1 MNMKKLTLFLVV
13 LALLTCFGCTK
24 EEPLPEPEPEP
35 VAFSDPINLLVR
47 KDSKYEDLEGL
58 KETKIGIQKYM
69 DSEYMDYVKSELINQ
84 GFTEENFVDIDT
96 YQEIPDYLRD
106 EKIEAWILPDGY
118 DSVMNDYR
126 YDYVPGDYKV
136 LASFRVP
143 YFEEQTLPENIL
155 TDPLYTEPF
164 ALVIN
169 GLDGIGENDAKD
181 LRNDVTHVMVV
192 DPVKR
197 HVLTISFPR
206 DSYVYNTTYKYK
218 DKLTHMNVYG
228 GAETIIDS
236 LSKLLDINIRFYCV
250 TTFDHFCDIINMLGG
265 VWIDVP
271 MDVYMD
277 MDSHRDVSQPY
288 EMSKG
293 YKKVYGE
300 WALAL
305 ARNRKYNNIAAGD
318 YSRIRNQALII
329 NSIIAKI
336 AKYPFIL
343 EMSNAEWYFNIF
355 TNNNFTDFQVKV
367 LLELAKSFS
376 EGYTIDN
383 YFIMCNDM
391 MLDGAFVGVIVDDS
405 LNIAKG
411 KAKLVLTGEVDEKNP
426 YYEQIMTG
434 YVSAGAGVSGD
445 GGNRMGFIGT
455 EYDLSEIY
463 PQQRVE

>member
-1 MNMKKLTLFLVV
+1 MKKILTILSVLTILFV
-13 LALLTCFGCTK
+13 CFGCNNA
-24 EEPLPEPEPEP
+24 EEPEEPEEP
-35 VAFSDPINLLVR
+35 VVEPIGYSDPLNLIIP
-47 KDSKYEDLEGL
+47 KDSKYTDLESL
-58 KETKIGIQKYM
+58 KEGKIGLQKYT
-69 DSEYMDYVKSELINQ
+69 DVEYMDYVKEELIKQ
-84 GFTEENFVDIDT
+84 GFEEDDFVGIST
-96 YQEIPDYLRD
+96 YQELPDYISNGSID
-106 EKIEAWILPDGY
+106 AWVLPEGY
-118 DSVMNDYR
+118 EPVLCDYR
-126 YDYVPGDYKV
+126 YDYEADKYKV
-136 LASFRVP
+136 LETYVMP
-143 YFEEQTLPENIL
+143 IYEE
-155 TDPLYTEPF
+155 DPLMADILKDKLSTKPF

-206 DSYVYNTTYKYK
+206 DSYVYNTTYNYK

-228 GAETIIDS
+228 GAETIVDS
-236 LSKLLDINIRFYCV
+236 LSKLLDINIEYYCV
-250 TTFDHFCDIINMLGG
+250 TTFDHFCDIINQLGG
-265 VWIDVP
+265 VYIDVP

-329 NSIIAKI
+329 NSIIARI

-343 EMSNAEWYFNIF
+343 DIANAEWYFNIF
-355 TNNNFTDFQVKV
+355 TNNNFNDWQVKV
-367 LLELAKSFS
+367 LLHLAKTFA

-383 YFIMCNDM
+383 YFIQCNDM

-411 KAKLVLTGEVDEKNP
+411 KAKLVLEGTVDKDSK
-426 YYEQIMTG
+426 YYDDIMTG
-434 YVSAGAGVSGD
+434 YVSSGAGTPGD
-445 GGNRMGFIGT
+445 GGNNLGFIGT

-463 PQQRVE
+463 DVD